1 MNYFSLQ
8 IFKFVLLYGLHFQ
21 VCDFS
26 LFFSLLSL
34 FSLFIDPRALF
45 FFFSSPHFSFSFL
58 LLFFFV
64 SFIIFLFALITLS
77 YFFQCPLEEIF
88 HFLSFSFLFL
98 SLLFVSIFSLRSLGK
113 KKRNRLVLV
122 IYESLLLSSKF
133 FQSHPYEPF
142 QPLQH

>member
-77 YFFQCPLEEIF
+77 YFFQSPLEEIF
-88 HFLSFSFLFL
+88 HFLSFSFLHFPCFSHFL
-98 SLLFVSIFSLRSLGK
+98 LPPPHTRRCPPRICHEAGAAAWAVAVAPI
-113 KKRNRLVLV
+113 RLACCFGHVV
-122 IYESLLLSSKF
+122 CC
-133 FQSHPYEPF
+133 
-142 QPLQH
+142 